1 MAFFKMAIIMK
12 DGVAGKQLRHDV
24 QQGIEQLD
32 RGRARAFDTRTLD
45 RIKRAGR
52 KKLATAKGRARGR

>member
-1 MAFFKMAIIMK
+1 MAFFKMAISMK
-12 DGVAGKQLRHDV
+12 NVAGKQLRHDV

-32 RGRARAFDTRTLD
+32 RGRARTFDTRTIN

-52 KKLATAKGRARGR
+52 KKLVTAEGKARRH

>member
-12 DGVAGKQLRHDV
+12 NGVAGRQLRHDV

-32 RGRARAFDTRTLD
+32 HGRARAFDTRTIN

-52 KKLATAKGRARGR
+52 KKLATAEGKAGRH